1 MLHQS
6 KIAKESLLS
15 CRTTGVNGV
24 GMFARQQVIAHPV
37 YCALTALTQEAT
49 TDRVEVTRQPV
60 SSWVSDHQRIPDV
73 VCFGIFGKANI
84 TMDLFITKFSLCS
97 VMKKETT
104 FASFSGCCLHYGG
117 LNQHY
122 RLLRST

>member
-60 SSWVSDHQRIPDV
+60 SSWVSDHQRIPTV
-73 VCFGIFGKANI
+73 VWFFFFFFFFFLN
-84 TMDLFITKFSLCS
+84 SP
-97 VMKKETT
+97 TT
-104 FASFSGCCLHYGG
+104 VTLEKSRCL
-117 LNQHY
+117 
-122 RLLRST
+122 R